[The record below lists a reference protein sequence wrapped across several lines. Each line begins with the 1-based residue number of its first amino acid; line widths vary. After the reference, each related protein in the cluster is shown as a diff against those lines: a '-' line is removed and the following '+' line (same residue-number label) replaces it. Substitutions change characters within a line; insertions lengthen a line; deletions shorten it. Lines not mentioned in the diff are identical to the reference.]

1 MRITDIILTAGTNL
15 LRNKTRSIL
24 TIIAIFIG
32 TVTLTMTSGIGDGVK
47 TYLDNQISSMGE
59 PNILI
64 TMQKS
69 GNSMMS
75 GEENNGPQE
84 YDPTKLKSQSSGM
97 PSPGGSGLGAS
108 FLITAKDIEKIKAEK
123 DVVSIDTMLK
133 LSIDYITV
141 GGKKYVIEASPL
153 PANISLMDFAAGKS
167 FDASNDENQ
176 IILPSSYIS
185 VLGFSDAQNAINK
198 DVEISV
204 SDQNQNKKLFNAK
217 IAGVAN
223 KSLVTSD
230 MLMLDKQFSEKAV
243 EFQSNGKPESQKNVH
258 SAVMTKYRD
267 DLSEAEIIDLKDRL
281 GALGYSAKTIKDQQ
295 QLVFSVIDGIVLV
308 LNMFGAVAL
317 IAASFGIINTL
328 FMAVQERTKEI
339 GLMKAV
345 GMGRGKIFALFSI
358 EAAFLGFWGSAIG
371 VIVASGLGSMINKVT
386 SEGILKDL
394 EGLQLLTFRPGS
406 ILIIIGV
413 IVLIAFLAGTLPAR
427 KASNLDPIQALRYE

>member
-1 MRITDIILTAGTNL
+1 MRITDIISTAGTNL

-47 TYLDNQISSMGE
+47 TYLDNQIGSMGE

-69 GNSMMS
+69 GGNMMS
-75 GEENNGPQE
+75 GEENDSPQE

-97 PSPGGSGLGAS
+97 PSPGGSALGSS

-123 DVVSIDTMLK
+123 DVVSIDTMLM
-133 LSIDYITV
+133 LSLDYITT
-141 GGKKYVIEASPL
+141 GGKKYVINASPL

-167 FDASNDENQ
+167 FDVSNSENQ
-176 IILPSSYIS
+176 IILPSSYIG
-185 VLGFSDAQNAINK
+185 VLGFSDAQNAIDK
-198 DVEISV
+198 KVEISI
-204 SDQNQNKKLFNAK
+204 SDQNQNKKIFNAK

-223 KSLVTSD
+223 KSLVTAD
-230 MLMLDKQFSEKAV
+230 MVMLDKQFSEKAV

-267 DLSEAEIIDLKDRL
+267 DLSEVEVIDLKDRL
-281 GALGYSAKTIKDQQ
+281 GVLGYSAKTIKDQQ

-371 VIVASGLGSMINKVT
+371 VIVASGLGSVINKVT
-386 SEGILKDL
+386 SEGVLKDL

-406 ILIIIGV
+406 ILIIVGV